1 MYLKQTAGIVSFFL
15 EDMLMFYAA
24 RFFVGYDLLEARA
37 FRITRDADLYIDEED
52 AQDLVVEVERQLK
65 KRQRGQAVRLEF
77 EVGTSRFMRRFMT
90 QEMNLEKEDMY
101 QIDGPLDMTVFFGF
115 CGIKGYN
122 HLRYPE
128 AHPHSP
134 WSMLEMKRTPETNI
148 FDMIREK
155 DLLIHLPYESFDES
169 VVNFLYSAA
178 MIKMCWQSSK
188 HSIVSVLQ
196 VLLSRRWKKLFR
208 MGNRSLF

>member
-1 MYLKQTAGIVSFFL
+1 M
-15 EDMLMFYAA
+15 
-24 RFFVGYDLLEARA
+24 
-37 FRITRDADLYIDEED
+37 
-52 AQDLVVEVERQLK
+52 VEVERQLK

-115 CGIKGYN
+115 CGIKGYD

-134 WSMLEMKRTPETNI
+134 WSMLELKRTPETNI